1 MWSPDRP
8 HAWRGQIFLMPEGAT
23 ITLHVSMLIF
33 FEPATFAAALAAWK
47 SVHFPSGNPCIFL
60 WKSLHSGLPY

>member
-33 FEPATFAAALAAWK
+33 FELFGKKCNFEKAGCATALILFDAA
-47 SVHFPSGNPCIFL
+47 SHNS
-60 WKSLHSGLPY
+60 